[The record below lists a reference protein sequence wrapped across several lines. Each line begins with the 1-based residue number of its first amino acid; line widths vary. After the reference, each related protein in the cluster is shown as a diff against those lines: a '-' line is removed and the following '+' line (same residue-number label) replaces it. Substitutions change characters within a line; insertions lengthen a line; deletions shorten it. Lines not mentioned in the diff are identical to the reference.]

1 MDGWMNGWIDESMN
15 NWRLYILL
23 NSISIYQDDGQ
34 MFMKDCVQWNPVE
47 DSERTANQFMFQLAQ
62 QVHDI
67 KVTSD

>member
-15 NWRLYILL
+15 NWRLYIFL

-34 MFMKDCVQWNPVE
+34 MFMKGCVQWNPVE
-47 DSERTANQFMFQLAQ
+47 DSERTAHQFMFQLAQ